1 MYCNRIYNV
10 SSPYPA
16 EIMLGVWG
24 EENVRTVTFDISPW
38 VAAHGPGVLQIIAN
52 RPGETL
58 ETGEPLVYAVSDVSV
73 DGGTATW
80 TVTDVDTAIP
90 GVGSCALVYMV
101 GDDVVAKTPPYK
113 TRIKDTLGH
122 SGTTVP
128 PALEAWYNDIL
139 QASADAQ
146 QAADDAE
153 AAAAEATASAIHQPI
168 IGPNGNWW
176 TWDVGTGAYVDTG
189 YAATTGSYNRLL
201 DHPSINGNELIG
213 DKSGAEL
220 GLVDAEDGKG
230 LSTNDYTDAA
240 AAQLAA
246 NTAAISSINGKI
258 PSTASPSNQLSDKAY
273 VDNAINSSTAF
284 FRGSF
289 ATHAALMAV
298 PWQDSD
304 PTAANYVTNN
314 DYAYIED
321 DETHDGEAWRYIYAD
336 GWQPQ
341 FRVNESPLTP
351 EQVAALNSGATAASI
366 AQIGANTTAITAH
379 VADKSNPHQVTKAQ
393 VGLGDVDNTS
403 DASKPV
409 SGPQAQ
415 YIAGEIASVNQA
427 LANYLPLA
435 GGQMVGDI
443 KLNGG
448 AAQITPSGGS
458 SNGYIRLTSSQMR
471 LQSGSTT
478 PAYIILSAA
487 GIITLSGPMVRAQDP
502 GETTYSFVITDNWIT
517 ANILGKLMPAG
528 GTPGQFLVKSSSA
541 DYDAGWVTVPQAQG
555 VSF

>member
-1 MYCNRIYNV
+1 MCNRTINVASPWGGDIY
-10 SSPYPA
+10 
-16 EIMLGVWG
+16 LGVWG
-24 EENVRTVTFDISPW
+24 ETQVRTVAFDISAW
-38 VAAHGPGVLQIIAN
+38 VASFGPGTLQILVN
-52 RPGETL
+52 RPGEVL
-58 ETGEPLVYAVSDVSV
+58 DTGEPLVYVASNVSV
-73 DGGTATW
+73 EGGIATW
-80 TVTDVDTAIP
+80 SVTDVDTAIN
-90 GVGSCALVYMV
+90 GSGSCALAYYV
-101 GDDVVAKTPPYK
+101 GEDLVAKTPIYR
-113 TRIKDTLGH
+113 TRITDTLGH

-128 PALEAWYNDIL
+128 SALEAWYNDVL
-139 QASADAQ
+139 QASAEAQ
-146 QAADDAE
+146 QAAEDAE

-176 TWDVGTGAYVDTG
+176 TWDVSTSAYADTG
-189 YAATTGSYNRLL
+189 YAATTGSYNQLL
-201 DHPSINGNELIG
+201 DHPAINGNELIG
-213 DKSGAEL
+213 DKSGADL
-220 GLVDAEDGKG
+220 GLVDAEEGKG
-230 LSTNDYTDAA
+230 LSTNDYTNAA
-240 AAQLAA
+240 AAQLTA
-246 NTAAISSINGKI
+246 NTEAIADINGKI
-258 PSTASPSNQLSDKAY
+258 PPTASPSNQLSDKAY

-304 PTAANYVTNN
+304 PTAANYTTNN
-314 DYAYIED
+314 DYAYIEA

-366 AQIGANTTAITAH
+366 AQIGANTTAITSH
-379 VADKSNPHQVTKAQ
+379 VADTSNPHQVTKAQ

-415 YIAGEIASVNQA
+415 YIADEIATVNQA
-427 LANYLPLA
+427 MANYLPLA
-435 GGQMVGDI
+435 GGQMTGNI
-443 KLNGG
+443 KLSGSQAMITPQGGSEVGFIRMTNSQIRLHAGNATNFAMILVSAGG
-448 AAQITPSGGS
+448 A
-458 SNGYIRLTSSQMR
+458 
-471 LQSGSTT
+471 
-478 PAYIILSAA
+478 
-487 GIITLSGPMVRAQDP
+487 ITLAASSVMAQDP
-502 GETTYSFVITDNWIT
+502 GLSTYSAVITDNWIT

-528 GTPGQFLVKSSSA
+528 GTPGQFLVKNSSA